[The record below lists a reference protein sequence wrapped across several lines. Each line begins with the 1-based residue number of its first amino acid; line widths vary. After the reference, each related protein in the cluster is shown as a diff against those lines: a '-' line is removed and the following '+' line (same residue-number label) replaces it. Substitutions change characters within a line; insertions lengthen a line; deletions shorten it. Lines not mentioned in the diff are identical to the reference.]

1 MKTNELMIGDWV
13 QVPCLIDKTEH
24 YDAWCKVRQLRDDD
38 LDVIGFK
45 ELKYNE
51 IVPIPITPEIL
62 EKNGFV
68 EFIPH
73 NWQIVI
79 DNIMIELRAPEH
91 NMAIWLDWNEHD
103 TGTYASYM
111 LPRPDCVHELQHA
124 LKLYGINKEIEL

>member
-1 MKTNELMIGDWV
+1 MKANELMLGDWL
-13 QVPCLIDKTEH
+13 QHASGKYFQIT
-24 YDAWCKVRQLRDDD
+24 R
-38 LDVIGFK
+38 LDMWGDGSIHFACGHPHLW
-45 ELKYNE
+45 EYNNKF
-51 IVPIPITPEIL
+51 IPIPLTPKIL

>member
-1 MKTNELMIGDWV
+1 MKVNELMIDDWV
-13 QVPCLIDKTEH
+13 LHPVSGMPDKVVSITSDVELDDGCF
-24 YDAWCKVRQLRDDD
+24 YRDVD
-38 LDVIGFK
+38 
-45 ELKYNE
+45 
-51 IVPIPITPEIL
+51 PIPLTPEIL

-68 EFIPH
+68 EFTSD

-111 LPRPDCVHELQHA
+111 FPRPDCVHELQHA
-124 LKLYGINKEIEL
+124 LRLCNIEKEIKL